1 MLVVLRTCTRRLL
14 TDSVELVALV
24 AAFNTGCGQ
33 GYLTAK

>member
-1 MLVVLRTCTRRLL
+1 MLVVLRTCLRMSL

-33 GYLTAK
+33 GYLRAR